1 METEAEDQG
10 DHMQN
15 HYNSYTMMDNY
26 PKSEMLGGAMGSPQ
40 AGVNHY
46 TVSPSNS
53 PSLLYNSHLYSP
65 RHYYMA
71 QEDLGV
77 PVSQMLPGVH
87 RLQGD
92 DMSWLGSGHY
102 QHTLDTAPK
111 MSPAQQQKQA
121 KEQRIRRPMNA
132 FMVWAKVE
140 RKKLA
145 DENPDLHN
153 ADLSKMLG
161 KKWRSLTPQDRRP
174 YVEEAERLRVIHM
187 QEHPN
192 YKYRPRRRKHNK
204 RAGSL
209 GASPPRAQP
218 RTPYYG
224 GPYTPA
230 GLHTPDS
237 SPTASPEPE
246 TASAP
251 ALLEDTNPATAL
263 PTPEMSPMEQENKEG
278 SAYSDNKRFHNSMC
292 YSTSHQDY
300 YQRLASSPYRQGYQY
315 QGQGQSPIAA
325 MGVAKG
331 MVMMCTNQ
339 RLLGTYEHSGVV
351 TGTFYPPVA
360 TSQDQPSPG
369 YNTPT
374 SRAFM
379 SAYTSS
385 SGLSMSPS
393 TTPHY
398 TSCASPGSSLRH
410 TDSYQGSVLSDQH
423 SPQRRLAYQLPS
435 SSLGYPDLSEPRR
448 LDEDTPVDTHEF
460 DKYLKYQPDLDH
472 VPTSTPH
479 QLDSNHNYQQQVQQL
494 QQYGY
499 YPSVLD
505 HTASYSGIKTELP
518 YLLEDHYDPLPA
530 AAPAP
535 PTHKTDEDFSVI
547 LADVRKTCYS
557 S

>member
-1 METEAEDQG
+1 NGRSLYHFYQL
-10 DHMQN
+10 HSRN
-15 HYNSYTMMDNY
+15 NS
-26 PKSEMLGGAMGSPQ
+26 
-40 AGVNHY
+40 
-46 TVSPSNS
+46 
-53 PSLLYNSHLYSP
+53 
-65 RHYYMA
+65 
-71 QEDLGV
+71 
-77 PVSQMLPGVH
+77 
-87 RLQGD
+87 
-92 DMSWLGSGHY
+92 
-102 QHTLDTAPK
+102 
-111 MSPAQQQKQA
+111 
-121 KEQRIRRPMNA
+121 
-132 FMVWAKVE
+132 
-140 RKKLA
+140 
-145 DENPDLHN
+145 
-153 ADLSKMLG
+153 G

-224 GPYTPA
+224 GPYTPV

-237 SPTASPEPE
+237 SPTASPEPD

-251 ALLEDTNPATAL
+251 ALLEDSTNPATAL

-278 SAYSDNKRFHNSMC
+278 NAYGENKRFHGSMC
-292 YSTSHQDY
+292 YSSSHQDY
-300 YQRLASSPYRQGYQY
+300 YQRLPYRQSYQGYQT
-315 QGQGQSPIAA
+315 QSQSPIAA

-360 TSQDQPSPG
+360 TSQDQPTSGSG
-369 YNTPT
+369 YNSPT
-374 SRAFM
+374 SRSFM
-379 SAYTSS
+379 AAYTSASMGGQAS
-385 SGLSMSPS
+385 SPVPA
-393 TTPHY
+393 PHY

-410 TDSYQGSVLSDQH
+410 TDSYQGSVLSEQH
-423 SPQRRLAYQLPS
+423 SPQRRLAYQLPAS
-435 SSLGYPDLSEPRR
+435 TLGYDLSERR

-472 VPTSTPH
+472 VAATNQH
-479 QLDSNHNYQQQVQQL
+479 HLDSNHNYQQQL

-499 YPSVLD
+499 YPTVLD
-505 HTASYSGIKTELP
+505 HSAGYSGIKAELP
-518 YLLEDHYDPLPA
+518 YLLEEHYDPLP
-530 AAPAP
+530 PAP
-535 PTHKTDEDFSVI
+535 PPQPPHKAEEDFSVI